1 MSAPADSPPKLN
13 VGSSCDAATKG
24 AIGAGR
30 DKKACMGD
38 ELAAQEMLVK
48 NRAQYSR
55 AQKTQHVGMTTQG
68 GSSCVE
74 LISCLDITRD
84 AEAIRKADPFFDVP
98 DQEPK
103 RAPSNKT
110 MRGRSKR

>member
-1 MSAPADSPPKLN
+1 MRCSKE
-13 VGSSCDAATKG
+13 GCDR
-24 AIGAGR
+24 GAGR
-30 DKKACMGD
+30 DKEACMGD

-48 NRAQYSR
+48 NWAQYFP
-55 AQKTQHVGMTTQG
+55 AQRTQHVGMTTQG

-84 AEAIRKADPFFDVP
+84 AEAIRKADPLFDLP

-103 RAPSNKT
+103 YAPSNKT